1 MAELTPKEHLQPWL
15 LDRLQDDN
23 PAEDEEPREERIW
36 SVQKLKKS
44 VLRDLE
50 WLLNTGC
57 LSTTQDLSDYPQ
69 AKHSVLNYGIQ
80 DLTGTTISSLNRTT
94 LEDTL
99 RQAILDFE
107 PRIIPKSLRVR
118 VLDMEPNHI
127 TFEIEGEL
135 WTIRIPERL
144 YLKTIINL
152 ETGNAEV
159 REG

>member
-1 MAELTPKEHLQPWL
+1 MAELTPKEFLQPWL

-23 PAEDEEPREERIW
+23 PAEAEEPRDERIW
-36 SVQKLKKS
+36 PVQKLKKS

-57 LSTTQDLSDYPQ
+57 LATTQDLSDYPQ
-69 AKHSVLNYGIQ
+69 VKHSVCNYGIQ
-80 DLTGTTISSLNRTT
+80 DLTGNPISSVDSAA

-118 VLDMEPNHI
+118 VTHMEPNNV
-127 TFEIEGEL
+127 TFEIEGEI
-135 WTIRIPERL
+135 WTLRIPERL
-144 YLKTIINL
+144 YLKTRIDL
-152 ETGNAEV
+152 ETGNAEII
-159 REG
+159 EG

>member
-1 MAELTPKEHLQPWL
+1 MAELTPKEFLQPWL

-23 PAEDEEPREERIW
+23 PAEAEEPRDGRIW
-36 SVQKLKKS
+36 PVQKLKKS

-69 AKHSVLNYGIQ
+69 VKHSVFNYGIQ
-80 DLTGTTISSLNRTT
+80 DLTGTTISSVDSATF
-94 LEDTL
+94 EDIL

-107 PRIIPKSLRVR
+107 PRITPKSLRVR
-118 VLDMEPNHI
+118 VTHMEPNNV

-135 WTIRIPERL
+135 WTLRIPERL
-144 YLKTIINL
+144 YLKTRIDL
-152 ETGNAEV
+152 ETGNAEII
-159 REG
+159 EG